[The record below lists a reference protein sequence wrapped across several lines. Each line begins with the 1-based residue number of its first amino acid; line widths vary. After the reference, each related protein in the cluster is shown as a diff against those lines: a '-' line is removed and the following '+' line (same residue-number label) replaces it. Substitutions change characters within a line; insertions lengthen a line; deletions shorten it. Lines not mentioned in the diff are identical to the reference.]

1 MEEPRDILV
10 SGWRFILHSY
20 AVAAQFLCLELQRRA
35 PGIRLFFEDRPYHL
49 PSWRAA
55 TGLFG
60 ADDEASLRAI
70 PPPPAGL
77 KPDAELRIAYPYD
90 LSRPARAVRTVV
102 FGTAEFLDVP
112 PGYIAGEMPVAE
124 AQQASGVTLLAPSN
138 WSKQGFIR
146 RGVPEQAVA
155 VVPLGFDPAIFRPAT
170 RERRMQIRRD
180 LGFLPEDFIFL
191 HAGAMTSNKGLRF
204 LLPAF
209 AELLRVRPH
218 ARLVLKGADGLYPS
232 RMHMESQLAE
242 MAPGM
247 AQSVLGRLI
256 YMDGQLS
263 FTDMARLYQASDC
276 YVSSYVAE
284 GFNMPVL
291 EAGACGLPVI
301 CTAGGPTDDFVT
313 ADFALR
319 IRSSL
324 QTLGVPDQPAA
335 KGLIPELPHLLQ
347 LMLRMTDDAAFRAS
361 AREAGPKWMAER
373 FTWSKVVD
381 RLLPVLLPR

>member
-1 MEEPRDILV
+1 MDESRDVLV

-20 AVAAQFLCLELQRRA
+20 AVATQFLCLELLRRA

-49 PSWRAA
+49 PSWRAS

-60 ADDEASLRAI
+60 ADDEASLRSI
-70 PPPPAGL
+70 PPPAAHL

-90 LSRPARAVRTVV
+90 LSLPARAHSTVV

-112 PGYIAGEMPVAE
+112 PGYIAGGVAVGE
-124 AQQASGVTLLAPSN
+124 AQRASGVTLLAPSN
-138 WSKQGFIR
+138 WSKQGFVR
-146 RGVPEQAVA
+146 GGVPDDCVA

-170 RERRMQIRRD
+170 RERRAQIRIE
-180 LGFLPEDFIFL
+180 LGFAPEEFIFL

-209 AELLRVRPH
+209 AELLRLRPQV
-218 ARLVLKGADGLYPS
+218 RLVLKGADGLYPS
-232 RMHMESQLAE
+232 RMHLDSQLAE
-242 MAPGM
+242 LPPGM
-247 AQSVLGRLI
+247 AQKVLGRLT
-256 YMDGQLS
+256 YLDQQLS
-263 FTDMARLYQASDC
+263 FAEMARLYQASDC

-291 EAGACGLPVI
+291 EAAACGLPLI
-301 CTAGGPTDDFVT
+301 CTAGGPTDDFV
-313 ADFALR
+313 ADAFALR

-335 KGLIPELPHLLQ
+335 KGLIPELPHLVE

-361 AREAGPKWMAER
+361 ARAAGPKWMAER

-381 RLLPVLLPR
+381 RLLPVLLPG